1 MKSICIFFKGLS
13 VAKSCLRPDS
23 VPLKADQQISKK
35 GCLKKYYSCDR
46 ACQVSALEGT
56 PWQSYLKNLTTGN
69 KFINKQV
76 QLFIYQAMCW
86 EEKIISML

>member
-1 MKSICIFFKGLS
+1 MTKNSRQKFKYLENEKSFQGEMKSICIFFKGLS

-56 PWQSYLKNLTTGN
+56 P
-69 KFINKQV
+69 
-76 QLFIYQAMCW
+76 
-86 EEKIISML
+86 